1 MSQQDNF
8 SSGFILGTI
17 IGGLAGGVLGA
28 VLAHRSTGKAE
39 LEGASSSSS
48 NLSQTDDETTKPPRS
63 RKRALR
69 VATDTVSTEQ
79 TIELARQ
86 SLEEK
91 IAQLN
96 QAIDGVQQQLR
107 HVNGSGQLEELTL
120 HSERPESRTS
130 EDS

>member
-39 LEGASSSSS
+39 LEGSSSSSS